1 MHRPARPRRLAPFFA
16 AALLLA
22 APAVAQQQ
30 RGGDPDWPCQQRLV
44 PQITAGSLWSGPPLD
59 GAGDWRSDERVKAL
73 VEKIAPRRVD
83 AEKGEAAIEQFAQS
97 IGGEP
102 DRARLLT
109 LAFAGLLEETN
120 RERSALIGRLK
131 DIGHRQRELADIAS
145 NASEELGR
153 IPADA
158 TGEEAARRTDLEERF
173 RYVTRAFDGG
183 RQTIRY
189 ACDAPVQLEA
199 RLGRYA
205 RALQAHLS

>member
-1 MHRPARPRRLAPFFA
+1 MHRPALPFLL

-22 APAVAQQQ
+22 MPAAAQH
-30 RGGDPDWPCQQRLV
+30 RGADPDWPCQQRLV
-44 PQITAGSLWSGPPLD
+44 PRITAGSVWAGPPLD
-59 GAGDWRSDERVKAL
+59 GAGDWHGDERVAAL
-73 VEKIAPRRVD
+73 VAKIAPRRVS
-83 AEKGEAAIEQFAQS
+83 AEQGEAAIDQFAQS
-97 IGGEP
+97 ISDGK

-109 LAFAGLLEETN
+109 LVFAGLLEETN
-120 RERSALIGRLK
+120 RERDGLIKRLK
-131 DIGHRQRELADIAS
+131 DIGRRQRELAEIAS
-145 NASEELGR
+145 SAADELSH

-158 TGEEAARRTDLEERF
+158 TGDEAARRTDLEQRF
-173 RYVTRAFDGG
+173 QYVTRAFEGG